1 MKRRRKRLF
10 QMRVLVVL
18 GAALC
23 LLALAGPAAAD
34 DSIPPIP
41 PQYYGSVQTTD
52 GQPVEEG
59 IVRAYIDGEERSP
72 KPPTYL
78 PFTFTGGFYGDPE
91 HEKLAVTG
99 SNEDTGKQVTF
110 KVEVKGYLYPAQTYV
125 NGSLATVYWAS
136 GDTKQV
142 DLKIPPVIIIKGQVC
157 LEKVQPSDPEPN
169 HQGTLVKAT
178 QGGNIFG
185 PVESDSSGAYEIT
198 GLAPSTAYQVEFTHP
213 GASWKKEVRPITTP
227 AAGGTLELPKVTL
240 YLGDMNSDGAINI
253 LDLLWMASVMGPVTP
268 EAQKADVNKDGQVNI
283 LDLLRV
289 AQNMGL

>member
-1 MKRRRKRLF
+1 MKRRQTKVF
-10 QMRVLVVL
+10 QKGILVLIS
-18 GAALC
+18 AALC
-23 LLALAGPAAAD
+23 LLVLAGPAAAD
-34 DSIPPIP
+34 EPVPIFP
-41 PQYYGSVQTTD
+41 AQYYGSVQTTE

-59 IVRAYIDGEERSP
+59 IVRAYINGEERSP
-72 KPPTYL
+72 KPPTYP

-110 KVEVKGYLYPAQTYV
+110 KVEVNGYLYPAQTYI
-125 NGSLATVYWAS
+125 NGSPAAVTWAS

-185 PVESDSSGAYEIT
+185 PVESDSSGAYEIA
-198 GLAPSTAYQVEFTHP
+198 GLAPSVACQVEYTHP
-213 GASWKKEVRPITTP
+213 GASWKKEVRPVTPP

-268 EAQKADVNKDGQVNI
+268 ASQIADVNKDGNVNI

-289 AQNMGL
+289 ANNIGK